1 MPATRSTTTSALKL
15 SCFALL
21 VSAIGLAGCSSSS
34 GPIIDTKGVNMGRYQ
49 GDLEDCKTY
58 AEQVRI
64 EEGVVKGA
72 AAGAA
77 VGGATGAVLDRS
89 SASEGAAVGAI
100 TGAARSA
107 QLGDKE
113 KDRVVKNCLR
123 GRGYKVLN

>member
-1 MPATRSTTTSALKL
+1 MCKCRTVVYT
-15 SCFALL
+15 LL
-21 VSAIGLAGCSSSS
+21 VSAIGLVGCSSTS
-34 GPIIDTKGVNMGRYQ
+34 GPIIDTKGVNMARYEQ
-49 GDLEDCKTY
+49 DLADCEGY

-64 EEGVVKGA
+64 ERGVAKGA

-77 VGGATGAVLDRS
+77 VGGATGAVLERS

-107 QLGDKE
+107 QIGDRE
-113 KDRVVKNCLR
+113 KSRVVNNCLR